1 MQNEKRLAR
10 TDSGERVL
18 RLDRARINDVICGM
32 VCVAAAYFIGC
43 CRLAFGT
50 YPLGVALLCA
60 APRRIPYIFAGL
72 VCSALAATEQGGV
85 LTGVYVIALVL
96 RIICCLFI
104 DNSRKKAREACI
116 ADGSYEHEYVDK
128 LRAVLGALFSE
139 NLYLRM
145 TVSAASVFVLG
156 LCRVISGGYHYYDL
170 FGTVFCILLS
180 PVAVLLFD
188 WFWSKR
194 SDSAQKYKYIL
205 GCGALLAAI
214 CFSARNMTFL
224 GVSVV
229 AFGGML
235 VSLVIG
241 VRRGMLAGCAA
252 AFVCGLAFDPTYTPL
267 FVLAVV
273 SDGLLHRL
281 SPTVAAMTAFA
292 ASMLWGTYIDG
303 MDVLTRLLPGLLL
316 ATCSYM
322 GAARVGWLSVK
333 VAPKAVPDL
342 GEIQARSLLA
352 EARVAA
358 DEQQLR
364 QLSDSFASLSRV
376 FYDLSDRLKRPGII
390 DLRRVCDNVF
400 DAHCPSCPRHQ
411 VCWGSQYGASLD
423 MISRL
428 ATRLSEQGRA
438 DVDCL
443 PPAVISRCEMISDI
457 CDEIN
462 AAAGALTES
471 VLRSEKIG
479 VFALDFESMARILT
493 DAVQSQRQEYEF
505 SEQLTES
512 VQARLDKLRLDT
524 QSLIVY
530 GGRRKYI
537 TARLDNVNADSGR
550 IRYEL
555 GQAVGCELDEP
566 MFEFDREGV
575 LMTLTCRRAWSILRS
590 SACLSAESGEICG
603 DSVCMFE
610 NDKDVFYA
618 LISDGMGSGSEAAF
632 CSGLT
637 AMFLEKML
645 MAGNRVDTSLKML
658 NGVLRSKGG
667 AREMECSATVD
678 LLSVDLLTG
687 EASVIKSGA
696 APTYVRRGGEIFR
709 LHSETIPLGIL
720 SAIDARKT
728 TLDICDGDVII
739 MVSDGVSDVGEGEW
753 IAEVL
758 CYEWEEDLS
767 VMANKIVGRAQSL
780 GSRDDVSAVIV
791 KVNAECRMQN

>member
-1 MQNEKRLAR
+1 MQNEKRLVGA
-10 TDSGERVL
+10 DSGERVL
-18 RLDRARINDVICGM
+18 HFDRARINDLIGGLG
-32 VCVAAAYFIGC
+32 CVLAAYLIGC
-43 CRLAFGT
+43 CRLAFAT

-60 APRRIPYIFAGL
+60 APRRVLYIFAGL
-72 VCSALAATEQGGV
+72 VCSALAATPQGGV

-104 DNSRKKAREACI
+104 DNARI
-116 ADGSYEHEYVDK
+116 KSYEKTVEDKTPADK
-128 LRAVLGALFSE
+128 LNAIVKGLFGE

-145 TVSAASVFVLG
+145 TVAAVGAFVLG
-156 LCRVISGGYHYYDL
+156 LCRVVSGGYHYYDL

-180 PVAVLLFD
+180 PAATLLFS
-188 WFWSKR
+188 WFWSQGKR
-194 SDSAQKYKYIL
+194 AAAQKYKYIV

-235 VSLVIG
+235 TSLVIG
-241 VRRGMLAGCAA
+241 SRCGILAGCAV

-267 FVLAVV
+267 FVLSVV
-273 SDGLLHRL
+273 CDGILRRL
-281 SPTVAAMTAFA
+281 SPTVAAITAFA
-292 ASMLWGTYIDG
+292 AAMLWGTYIDG
-303 MDVLTRLLPGLLL
+303 MAVLTRLLPGLLL
-316 ATCSYM
+316 ATCAYM
-322 GAARVGWLSVK
+322 GAERAGWLNIKVQDRVK
-333 VAPKAVPDL
+333 PSFSAV
-342 GEIQARSLLA
+342 QARSLLA

-358 DEQQLR
+358 DEQRLK
-364 QLSDSFASLSRV
+364 QLSDSFDSLSRV
-376 FYDLSDRLKRPGII
+376 FYDLSDSLKRPGII
-390 DLRRVCDNVF
+390 DLRRICDNVF
-400 DAHCPSCPRHQ
+400 DSHCPSCPRHR
-411 VCWGSQYGASLD
+411 VCWGIEYGASLD
-423 MISRL
+423 MIGRL
-428 ATRLSEQGRA
+428 AARLGEQGRA

-443 PPAVISRCEMISDI
+443 PEAVIDRCECIGEI

-462 AAAGALTES
+462 AAAGTLTES
-471 VLRSEKIG
+471 VLRGEKIG
-479 VFALDFESMARILT
+479 VFALDFESMAKILA

-505 SEQLTES
+505 SQQLTES

-524 QSLIVY
+524 QGLIVY
-530 GGRRKYI
+530 GGRRKYV
-537 TARLDNVNADSGR
+537 TARLNNAERLQTEAGR
-550 IRYEL
+550 IRREL

-575 LMTLTCRRAWSILRS
+575 LMTLTCRRRWNIMRS
-590 SACLSAESGEICG
+590 SAYLSADSGEVCG

-610 NDKDVFYA
+610 SDKDIFYA

-632 CSGLT
+632 CSGLA

-678 LLSVDLLTG
+678 LLSVDMLTG

-709 LHSETIPLGIL
+709 LHSETVPLGIL
-720 SAIDARKT
+720 NAIDARKT

-758 CYEWEEDLS
+758 CYEWEDDLS
-767 VMANKIVGRAQSL
+767 AMANKLVGRAQSL

-791 KVNAECRMQN
+791 KVNAE

>member
-1 MQNEKRLAR
+1 MQNEKRLTSLDA
-10 TDSGERVL
+10 TERVF
-18 RLDRARINDVICGM
+18 RLDRARINDVMYGA
-32 VCVAAAYFIGC
+32 VYVFAAYFIGC
-43 CRLAFGT
+43 CRLPFAT

-60 APRRIPYIFAGL
+60 APRRVAYIFAGL
-72 VCSALAATEQGGV
+72 VCSALAATPDGGV
-85 LTGVYVIALVL
+85 LTGAYVIALAL

-104 DNSRKKAREACI
+104 DNAQIKARVAGF
-116 ADGSYEHEYVDK
+116 DDDEHDHVDK
-128 LRAVLGALFSE
+128 LRTVLGGLFGE
-139 NLYLRM
+139 NVYLRM
-145 TVSAASVFVLG
+145 TVAAVSAFVPG
-156 LCRVISGGYHYYDL
+156 LCRVVGGGYHYYDL
-170 FGTVFCILLS
+170 FGMILCILLA
-180 PVAVLLFD
+180 PAAVPIFG
-188 WFWSKR
+188 WFWR
-194 SDSAQKYKYIL
+194 FRGADVPRKYKYLI

-224 GVSVV
+224 GISVV

-235 VSLVIG
+235 TSLVIG
-241 VRRGMLAGCAA
+241 ARGGMLAGCAV

-273 SDGLLHRL
+273 ADGILRRL
-281 SPTVAAMTAFA
+281 SPTAAALTAFA

-316 ATCSYM
+316 ASCAYM
-322 GAARVGWLSVK
+322 GAARVGWLNVK
-333 VAPKAVPDL
+333 VVTKAAPDL

-364 QLSDSFASLSRV
+364 QLSDSFESLSRV

-390 DLRRVCDNVF
+390 DLRRVCDNAF

-438 DVDCL
+438 DIDCL
-443 PPAVISRCEMISDI
+443 PESVVSRCESISDI

-462 AAAGALTES
+462 VAAGALTES
-471 VLRSEKIG
+471 VLRGEKIG

-493 DAVQSQRQEYEF
+493 DAVQNQQQEYEF

-512 VQARLDKLRLDT
+512 VQARLDKLRLET

-537 TARLDNVNADSGR
+537 TARLWDGARLQTESGR
-550 IRYEL
+550 IRREL
-555 GQAVGCELDEP
+555 GQAVGCEFDEP

-575 LMTLTCRRAWSILRS
+575 LMTLACRRAWNILRA

-610 NDKDVFYA
+610 SGKDIFYA

-678 LLSVDLLTG
+678 LLSVDMLTG

-696 APTYVRRGGEIFR
+696 APTYVRRGSEIFR
-709 LHSETIPLGIL
+709 LHSETVPLGIL
-720 SAIDARKT
+720 NAIDARKT

-758 CYEWEEDLS
+758 CYEWEDDLS

-791 KVNAECRMQN
+791 KAERA

>member
-1 MQNEKRLAR
+1 MQNEKRLVR
-10 TDSGERVL
+10 TDSGEGVFH
-18 RLDRARINDVICGM
+18 LDRARINDIVYGM
-32 VCVAAAYFIGC
+32 GYVLAAYLIGC

-60 APRRIPYIFAGL
+60 APRRVMYIFAGL
-72 VCSALAATEQGGV
+72 VCSALAATPEGGV
-85 LTGVYVIALVL
+85 LTGAYVITLVL

-104 DNSRKKAREACI
+104 DNARIKARE
-116 ADGSYEHEYVDK
+116 SYIDDSAHEREHVDK
-128 LRAVLGALFSE
+128 LRAVLGGLFGE

-145 TVSAASVFVLG
+145 TVAAVSAFVLG

-170 FGTVFCILLS
+170 FGTVFCMLLS
-180 PVAVLLFD
+180 PVAVLLFG

-194 SDSAQKYKYIL
+194 SDVPQKYKYIA
-205 GCGALLAAI
+205 GCGALLAAV

-235 VSLVIG
+235 VSLIVG
-241 VRRGMLAGCAA
+241 ARRGILAGCAV

-273 SDGLLHRL
+273 SDGILRRL
-281 SPTVAAMTAFA
+281 SPTVAALTAFA

-322 GAARVGWLSVK
+322 GAARVGWLNVK
-333 VAPKAVPDL
+333 TAEKAPPKL

-358 DEQQLR
+358 DEQKLR
-364 QLSDSFASLSRV
+364 QLSDSFESLSKV

-390 DLRRVCDNVF
+390 DLRRVCDNAF
-400 DAHCPSCPRHQ
+400 DAHCPGCPRHQ
-411 VCWGSQYGASLD
+411 VCWGLEYGASLD

-443 PPAVISRCEMISDI
+443 PESVIGRCEIISDI

-462 AAAGALTES
+462 VAAGALTES
-471 VLRSEKIG
+471 VLRGEKIG
-479 VFALDFESMARILT
+479 VFALDFESMAKILT
-493 DAVQSQRQEYEF
+493 DAVQNQRREYQF
-505 SEQLTES
+505 SEQLTDA
-512 VQARLDKLRLDT
+512 VQARLDKMRLDT

-537 TARLDNVNADSGR
+537 TARLGNVNTDSGR

-555 GQAVGCELDEP
+555 GQAVGCELEEP

-575 LMTLTCRRAWSILRS
+575 LMTLTCRRRWNILRS
-590 SACLSAESGEICG
+590 SACLSADSGEICG

-610 NDKDVFYA
+610 NDKDIFYA

-632 CSGLT
+632 CSGLA

-678 LLSVDLLTG
+678 LLSVDMLTG

-709 LHSETIPLGIL
+709 LHSETVPLGIL
-720 SAIDARKT
+720 NAIDARRT

-753 IAEVL
+753 LAEVL

-780 GSRDDVSAVIV
+780 GSRDDVSAIIV
-791 KVNAECRMQN
+791 KVEKA